1 MKLKA
6 ELSQNL
12 PFYFF
17 IVGLFIIAV
26 SPKLLS
32 DGMFLDGI
40 TYSAISKNLSNGIGT
55 FWKLHYTATCY
66 PEFHQHP
73 PLAFAM
79 QSFFYSIF
87 GESRFIDKIYSIFT
101 FAVTGFIILQIWK
114 MLNLKHGWIP
124 LLFWFSFPLVGWAV
138 SNNILENTLTIF
150 TSLSVLFYL
159 ISQNKKRWLFLFLS
173 GLMLSFGFL
182 TKGFV
187 AFFPWAFPFFMWLF
201 LKQQSCRKMIIDT
214 LGIFIFTVIPL
225 ISLVLLSKEA
235 KLSLFN
241 YIDIQVINSIKNEI
255 TVTSRFYIIK
265 ILLYEL
271 IPAFCL
277 SLLLLFV
284 GKKKK
289 FAFNLLKEKRKM
301 ALAFIL
307 FGLTGVLPIM
317 ISLKQSGFYML
328 ATFPFFAIGCGIF
341 IYPFIDLLVRKINY
355 QSKGF
360 LFFKWLGYGLF
371 FTGLVLTLSFSN
383 NICQDKN
390 KIKDS
395 TLILSKL
402 PEGSIVSI
410 HPDMYENW
418 FLHAYF
424 ARYKNVSLD
433 PNPELQRE
441 YLLIEDRYYSDKIL
455 QNYTII
461 KIPTTDYYTKG
472 TQVNNSFC
480 F

>member
-1 MKLKA
+1 MKLKS

-17 IVGLFIIAV
+17 IIGLFIIAV

-32 DGMFLDGI
+32 EDMFFDGI
-40 TYSAISKNLSNGIGT
+40 TYSTISKNLSNGIGT
-55 FWKLHYTATCY
+55 FWNLHYTATCY

-73 PLAFAM
+73 PLAFAI
-79 QSFFYSIF
+79 QSFFYTIF
-87 GESRFIDKIYSIFT
+87 GESRFIDKLYSIFT
-101 FAVTGFIILQIWK
+101 FVVTGFIILKIWK

-124 LLFWFSFPLVGWAV
+124 LLFWFSFPIVGWAV

-159 ISQNKKRWLFLFLS
+159 ISQNRKRWFFIFLS
-173 GLMLSFGFL
+173 GLMLALGFL

-187 AFFPWAFPFFMWLF
+187 AFFPWTFPFFMWLF
-201 LKQQSCRKMIIDT
+201 LKQQSFRNMIVDT
-214 LGIFIFTVIPL
+214 LAIFIFTVIPL
-225 ISLVLLSKEA
+225 LLLVLISKEA
-235 KLSLFN
+235 KLSLLN
-241 YIDIQVINSIKNEI
+241 YIDIQVINSIRNEI

-289 FAFNLLKEKRKM
+289 FDLNLLKENRKI
-301 ALAFIL
+301 ALVFVL

-317 ISLKQSGFYML
+317 VSLKQSDFYIL
-328 ATFPFFAIGCGIF
+328 ATFPFFAIGSGIF
-341 IYPFIDLLVRKINY
+341 IYPLINFLVTKINY
-355 QSKGF
+355 KSKGF
-360 LFFKWLGYGLF
+360 FVFKWLGFGLF
-371 FTGLVLTLSFSN
+371 FIGLLISLYFSN
-383 NICQDKN
+383 NIYQN
-390 KIKDS
+390 QSKIKDS
-395 TLILSKL
+395 RLILSKL
-402 PEGSIVSI
+402 PEGSIISI
-410 HPDMYENW
+410 YPDMYENW
-418 FLHAYF
+418 FLHAYY

-441 YLLIEDRYYSDKIL
+441 YLLIENRYYSDKIL

-461 KIPTTDYYTKG
+461 NLPTTDYKLYKKKSG
-472 TQVNNSFC
+472 K
-480 F
+480 